1 MKIAWITY
9 DFEEYSVLHANAL
22 SKDHEVLLV
31 MGIDDDVELPPIS
44 SSVHQHLFQKPR
56 LRQPFRQYRS
66 ISNILQRIKQFD
78 PDVVHVQQ
86 GHFWFNLALRF
97 LKTPI
102 VITIHDPRHHAGDAA
117 SSKTPQWL
125 VDYGFRKADHVILH
139 GEALSTQVQSIF
151 GFHEDQVHVVPHVA
165 MGKTIGNEIPE
176 DPNMVLFFG
185 RIWDY
190 KGLDN
195 LIAAQP
201 LITRECPEAKIV
213 IAGEGED
220 FAKYEAMMVNRDRFD
235 VHNSWISDDDRA
247 RFFQQSALVVLPY
260 NEATQSGV
268 VPVAYNYN
276 RPVVATNVGALA
288 ECVIDESTGLLVPPR
303 DPEKLAAAIV
313 RLLQNKSERHAM
325 GEAGKAYLD
334 AQCSPAVVAKRTA
347 DVYRKAVGDD
357 DTKPME
363 PVHLNGK
370 EESSCETRES
380 MLSIAERR
388 LA

>member
-22 SKDHEVLLV
+22 SEDHEVLLV
-31 MGIDDDVELPPIS
+31 MGVDDDVELPPIS
-44 SSVHQHLFQKPR
+44 SRVHQYLFQKPR

-66 ISNILQRIKQFD
+66 ISNILQRINEFG
-78 PDVVHVQQ
+78 PDVVHIQQ

-97 LKTPI
+97 LKAPI

-125 VDYGFRKADHVILH
+125 VDYGFRKADHVIVH
-139 GEALSTQVQSIF
+139 GEALSAQVQSIF
-151 GFHEDQVHVVPHVA
+151 GFQKDQVHVVPHVA
-165 MGKTIGNEIPE
+165 MGKSVENQIPE

-195 LIAAQP
+195 LISAQP
-201 LITRECPEAKIV
+201 LITRECPDAKIV

-220 FAKYEAMMVNRDRFD
+220 FAKYEAMMVNRDCFS
-235 VHNSWISDDDRA
+235 VHNAWISDDDRA

-268 VPVAYNYN
+268 VPVAYNYS

-288 ECVIDESTGLLVPPR
+288 ECVIGETTGLLVPPR
-303 DPEKLAAAIV
+303 DPEKLANAIV
-313 RLLQNKSERHAM
+313 RLLRNRKERHAM
-325 GEAGKAYLD
+325 GAAGKEYLD
-334 AQCSPAVVAKRTA
+334 AQCSPSVVATQTA
-347 DVYRKAVGDD
+347 QVYRKAVGGDD
-357 DTKPME
+357 AGTPE
-363 PVHLNGK
+363 PVRAGK
-370 EESSCETRES
+370 TVNASETQEA